1 MRKTFYKYAS
11 IFICALFLMS
21 CGEDPIQTYQE
32 PKANTQAFSPNQNPM
47 ANAPFMNGG
56 ASMNASAGDSM
67 TAAIIYTETEA
78 WFVKLMGYRKDI
90 RQHAQS
96 FALFVSS
103 IQIPGEAP
111 KEISW
116 QLNDGW
122 TEEEGSGFRFATV
135 YTSEPKVEISIS
147 KLPVSGA
154 DLLANVNRWRGQL
167 QLPAWSEEELK
178 ETVHYQKLRGK
189 DAFFVNIY
197 NSKLDPESE
206 DFQKEEEKDEDC
218 ASCASCESK
227 AKKAEEAKKA
237 EAEKKDYSQT
247 ATENKGHAHFTS
259 SSPAENWEALDASGM
274 RKAAFNIKSGDE
286 TGLMTVIQLSAIA
299 GDKLQNVNRWL
310 GQIGE
315 ANIDAE
321 ALAKIEETV
330 HIDGEAAAY
339 YKLIGKEKSILAVIL
354 KTNNQVWFFK
364 TFASTDL
371 IEAEENNFKFY
382 LNSCKFNWHN
392 GTH

>member
-1 MRKTFYKYAS
+1 MRDTIYKYATLL
-11 IFICALFLMS
+11 ICALFLMS
-21 CGEDPIQTYQE
+21 CGEDPIESYQE
-32 PKANTQAFSPNQNPM
+32 PKANTKPFSPNQNPM
-47 ANAPFMNGG
+47 ANAPFMNGSM
-56 ASMNASAGDSM
+56 SMNAPKGDSM
-67 TAAIIYTETEA
+67 TAAILYAEKEA
-78 WFVKLMGYRKDI
+78 WFIKLMGYRKDI

-116 QLNDGW
+116 KLNDGW
-122 TEEEGSGFRFATV
+122 SEEKGSGFRHATV
-135 YTSEPKVEISIS
+135 FTSEPKVEISIS

-167 QLPAWSEEELK
+167 QLPAWSEDELK

-197 NSKLDPESE
+197 NPKLDPDSE
-206 DFQKEEEKDEDC
+206 DYGQAKEEKDEDC
-218 ASCASCESK
+218 ASCASCE
-227 AKKAEEAKKA
+227 KKEAEKAKKA
-237 EAEKKDYSQT
+237 EAEKKAYSKEN
-247 ATENKGHAHFTS
+247 TEHKGHAHFTS
-259 SSPAENWEALDASGM
+259 LAPAENWEALEASGM

-286 TGLMTVIQLSAIA
+286 TGLMTVIQLSEIA
-299 GDKLQNVNRWL
+299 GDKLNNVNRWL

-321 ALAKIEETV
+321 ALAKLEETV
-330 HIDGEAAAY
+330 QIDGSDAAY

-354 KTNNQVWFFK
+354 KTNKQVWFFK
-364 TFASTDL
+364 VFASTKL

>member
-11 IFICALFLMS
+11 LLICTLFLMS
-21 CGEDPIQTYQE
+21 CGEDPIVSYQE
-32 PKANTQAFSPNQNPM
+32 PKANTKPFNPESNPM
-47 ANAPFMNGG
+47 ANAPFMNG
-56 ASMNASAGDSM
+56 SSNMMNAPKGDSM
-67 TAAIIYTETEA
+67 TAAIIYTEKEA

-116 QLNDGW
+116 ELNEGW

-135 YTSEPKVEISIS
+135 HTSEPKVEISIS
-147 KLPVSGA
+147 KLPIGGA

-197 NSKLDPESE
+197 NSKLDPDSE
-206 DFQKEEEKDEDC
+206 DYPKTASKEDEDC
-218 ASCASCESK
+218 ATCEHCEAK
-227 AKKAEEAKKA
+227 AKKEAA
-237 EAEKKDYSQT
+237 EANAPS
-247 ATENKGHAHFTS
+247 ENKGHAHFTS
-259 SSPAENWEALDASGM
+259 QAPAENWEALEASGM
-274 RKAAFNIKSGDE
+274 RKAAFNIKSSDE

-310 GQIGE
+310 GQVGE
-315 ANIDAE
+315 ANLDE
-321 ALAKIEETV
+321 AGLAKIEQTV
-330 HIDGEAAAY
+330 EIDGEKAAY

-354 KTNNQVWFFK
+354 KTNDQVWFFK
-364 TFASTDL
+364 TFASTKL
-371 IEAEENNFKFY
+371 INAEENNFKTY
-382 LNSCKFNWHN
+382 LKLAKFNWHN